1 MVSITTYV
9 KDEIRVILF
18 TEIRGKEVNG
28 EWSIKKDK
36 NDSVMLRELKAVKL
50 GLSHINRPVELEIY
64 VGNQWVVTALNTW
77 IKTWQQN
84 NWKKSNGKEVENKEI
99 LEEISKE
106 LSKHTYIAKKKEEK

>member
-36 NDSVMLRELKAVKL
+36 NDSVTIIKAMERGCRFLR
-50 GLSHINRPVELEIY
+50 
-64 VGNQWVVTALNTW
+64 
-77 IKTWQQN
+77 
-84 NWKKSNGKEVENKEI
+84 
-99 LEEISKE
+99 
-106 LSKHTYIAKKKEEK
+106 